1 MSPNPSGENGG
12 TFVPEPP
19 YGAVKRLDDNKS
31 AAPMA
36 GAAAAAAGTNAP
48 RRARKA
54 AERGDT
60 VVTATPQEPGA
71 TGPFLPPVEETPYEV
86 RVAEQWR
93 DLAADPKAS
102 PLIREYAAQAAK
114 LAGLED

>member
-19 YGAVKRLDDNKS
+19 YGAMKRLSDNAS

-36 GAAAAAAGTNAP
+36 GAAATAAGTNAP
-48 RRARKA
+48 RRARQA
-54 AERGDT
+54 AQRGDT
-60 VVTATPQEPGA
+60 VVKATPQEPQA
-71 TGPFLPPVEETPYEV
+71 TGPFQLVGEDKPYEV
-86 RVAEQWR
+86 QVAEAWR

-102 PLIREYAAQAAK
+102 PLIKQYALEAAK